1 MKKFITLL
9 LTGTML
15 LSMPVLAN
23 DDYTGA
29 INQVKSLFN
38 VPEYE
43 NFDVT
48 NDGSS
53 MVLNWE
59 NISNG
64 DYATAYLKNG
74 VVTFFI
80 NSDEKT
86 SEKGLSEAQLTKKS
100 NEFLNKIL
108 GNDYENWKLKS
119 TQTYSESST
128 EFTYVRYIG
137 NYAVDEDL
145 IDLSLCNSDGEVV
158 RYARSLDKAPN
169 VTIPK
174 KLISPVDAKDIY
186 LKNSNFGPWYTKY
199 SDKPIF
205 TYITTGLDNDT
216 DIDFLHRTEFPC
228 VDAETGELFYGTGY
242 IDSLNNLYSDADL
255 NSSAMAK
262 AEYSEDFQQNTDEFI
277 TTEDAVN
284 IINKKLGLNLRAK
297 DFDFVYSIAE
307 KNSKTAYFSKKDDIS
322 SFSINDKG
330 EVTSYGFY
338 SDDNNDNIFI
348 DINEKADEII
358 KKNGFN
364 IPDFYKFNYSKNEI
378 RYYKKINRIP
388 STEEY
393 IDISFN
399 SKGEI
404 KSFNNSS
411 ETMTYNNVTPTIPTD
426 EAFDIA
432 NSKCS
437 FIPTYVKDYNNPDN
451 FRLAYCF
458 NIKPMIDCEGNLLT
472 GNGNKYYSKN
482 QIYADITN
490 KEDRAN
496 VLFLYQAGYTFD
508 NLTKFEPDKT
518 LTLKDLTK
526 YLNGRY
532 TLESINK
539 CLNTKYTEKD
549 ADTPLTVKQV
559 IILLESYTYTNNL
572 PMLSSAFKNQDNDV
586 YTNIALNIGAIKNAE
601 GLDNNATRMD
611 LANYV
616 YKIIYGQNE

>member
-23 DDYTGA
+23 DDDNYTGA

-59 NISNG
+59 NKSNG

-145 IDLSLCNSDGEVV
+145 IDLSICNSDGEVV

-216 DIDFLHRTEFPC
+216 DIDFLYRTEFPC

-284 IINKKLGLNLRAK
+284 IINKKLGLNLKAK

-330 EVTSYGFY
+330 EVTSYGCY

-399 SKGEI
+399 SKGEV
-404 KSFNNSS
+404 KSFNNSL
-411 ETMTYNNVTPTIPTD
+411 ETVTYSNVTPTISTD

-432 NSKCS
+432 NSK
-437 FIPTYVKDYNNPDN
+437 K
-451 FRLAYCF
+451 
-458 NIKPMIDCEGNLLT
+458 K
-472 GNGNKYYSKN
+472 
-482 QIYADITN
+482 
-490 KEDRAN
+490 
-496 VLFLYQAGYTFD
+496 
-508 NLTKFEPDKT
+508 
-518 LTLKDLTK
+518 
-526 YLNGRY
+526 
-532 TLESINK
+532 
-539 CLNTKYTEKD
+539 
-549 ADTPLTVKQV
+549 
-559 IILLESYTYTNNL
+559 
-572 PMLSSAFKNQDNDV
+572 
-586 YTNIALNIGAIKNAE
+586 
-601 GLDNNATRMD
+601 
-611 LANYV
+611 
-616 YKIIYGQNE
+616 